1 MGVRYLQ
8 YVFASILSILSFTT
22 FTSAQ
27 QIMLPKPLF
36 TPPPPGAD
44 MNKSQSSPAYYRG
57 EPKTNIAPMRLQP
70 SVFPLFIEDD
80 EFASL
85 ITLVNSSG
93 VSSSALLTIRDP
105 QGKAHTPMS
114 IRLTGHA
121 KAEIKVADLLRKLGI
136 TIRTGSILVTQGP
149 ELKRPS
155 ILSQLTLTQ
164 TNAVPIALTE
174 EELVMPMDMDS
185 QDLNSI
191 SESATDAQLIAVTS
205 LSSEPQHISV
215 QCYKPKGVTTKTATL
230 ASGGTALLY
239 PCSKDSSQIEGSSLL
254 RTSETKESAGIAIHT
269 DGPNGGFA
277 AYGITRHFSPQTK
290 GSLLGSLQFIDPTSL
305 ESSALVFTGVSAGYS
320 LTPGAHP
327 YSAAVAVAN
336 FSTQQNHITIAFH
349 KTDNNGSVSST
360 TKDIKLAPESS
371 TQVSLGQLGL
381 KAGEIGSLVVSS
393 DQSPGDTMAKIVS
406 SSDKAPNQL
415 EQLAKDSLSHR
426 NGGAHPWTVQDS
438 SRSDLVLFN
447 HFSRAMPFSVLI
459 TTEEGVQWNQH
470 LMLAAFETKNISIND
485 LIRNKTP
492 DIHGRVIP
500 EATVSGTAIWR
511 TEGSGIGSGHVLVRN
526 DNNSTGENF
535 SCEQTFVVCGASVQ
549 ADKSTLALGDTG
561 TIYAIETFCVEYTL
575 QGYCGGGDDSYDD
588 YALNAGWVSA
598 DSSIIAI
605 TSDTTTGIY
614 QGVGTGST
622 YLTGTVGD
630 SWGCSASASTP
641 YMTVK
646 PCPTYSYLAISDFIN
661 PWDFSNDLSHN
672 TGIGTANSMHVG
684 DSSNSVDYD
693 GILVDETISL
703 VPGSNRCPAN
713 VPNLCQGGPPFTV
726 GNGAASNVYPDATPI
741 HNAFWDFHAYTD
753 GPDVLGDAGVSQC
766 FQTCS
771 QTYTCHG
778 TGAAIKSYTISFELD
793 HDTVAGRPYTIV
805 HAAVTPQ

>member
-8 YVFASILSILSFTT
+8 YVFAGILSILSFTT
-22 FTSAQ
+22 FTDAQ
-27 QIMLPKPLF
+27 QIMLPQPLF

-44 MNKSQSSPAYYRG
+44 FHKSQSSPAYYRG
-57 EPKTNIAPMRLQP
+57 EPMTNIAPMRLQP

-80 EFASL
+80 EFSSL

-105 QGKAHTPMS
+105 QGKVYTPMS

-121 KAEIKVADLLRKLGI
+121 KAQIKVADLLRKLDI
-136 TIRTGSILVTQGP
+136 TIRAGSILVTQGP

-164 TNAVPIALTE
+164 TNAVPVALTE
-174 EELVMPMDMDS
+174 EELVMTMDTDS

-205 LSSEPQHISV
+205 LSSEAQHISA
-215 QCYKPKGVTTKTATL
+215 QCYKSTGVTTKTATL
-230 ASGGTALLY
+230 APGGTALLY
-239 PCSKDSSQIEGSSLL
+239 PCSKDSFQIEGTSLL
-254 RTSETKESAGIAIHT
+254 GMSESKESAGITIHT

-277 AYGITRHFSPQTK
+277 AYGIARHFSPEK
-290 GSLLGSLQFIDPTSL
+290 KSSFLGSLQFIDPTSL
-305 ESSALVFTGVSAGYS
+305 QSSALVFTGVSAGYS
-320 LTPGAHP
+320 LTPATHP

-349 KTDNNGSVSST
+349 KTDKNGSVSST

-426 NGGAHPWTVQDS
+426 NGGAHPWTVQDG

-459 TTEEGVQWNQH
+459 TAEDGVQWNQH
-470 LMLAAFETKNISIND
+470 LVLAAFETKNISIND

-492 DIHGRVIP
+492 DIHGRIIP
-500 EATVSGTAIWR
+500 ESTRSGTAIWR
-511 TEGSGIGSGHVLVRN
+511 TEGPGIGSGHVLVRN

-535 SCEQTFVVCGASVQ
+535 SCDQTYVVCGASVQ
-549 ADKSTLALGDTG
+549 AEKSTLAVGDTG
-561 TIYAIETFCVEYTL
+561 TIYAIESFCVEYTT
-575 QGYCGGGDDSYDD
+575 QGYCGGGDNSYDD
-588 YALNAGWVSA
+588 YANAASWVSG
-598 DSSIIAI
+598 DSNIISIY
-605 TSDTTTGIY
+605 SNTTTGIY
-614 QGVGTGST
+614 QGVGAGATNI
-622 YLTGTVGD
+622 TGTIQDG
-630 SWGCSASASTP
+630 WGCLASASTP
-641 YMTVK
+641 NIDVK
-646 PCPTYSYLAISDFIN
+646 PCPTYSYLALSDFIN
-661 PWDFSNDLSHN
+661 PWDFSNDTAHS
-672 TGIGTANSMHVG
+672 TGIGSANSMHVG

-693 GILVDETISL
+693 GILVDEAVSL
-703 VPGSNRCPAN
+703 VPGSNSCPST
-713 VPNLCQGGPPFTV
+713 VPNLCQGGSTFTV
-726 GNGAASNVYPDATPI
+726 GVGVINNVYPNAVPI

-753 GPDVLGDAGVSQC
+753 GPDVLGDAGLSTC
-766 FQTCS
+766 SQTCS

-778 TGAAIKSYTISFELD
+778 TGAPIKSYTIYFELD
-793 HDTVAGRPYTIV
+793 HDTVAGRPYTVV
-805 HAAVTPQ
+805 HAVVN